1 MTLHAYLGLLGEGMH
16 CNLDPKVLIRVH
28 PCADSLER
36 PKQRDR

>member
-28 PCADSLER
+28 PLCRFPRETEAA
-36 PKQRDR
+36 